1 MSAVPVHEIATAGRT
16 RARRSG
22 TASLVLAAAV
32 LAVLL
37 GWVLLPG
44 AFSSWNPVSGESG
57 AALRAPDAQHWFGT
71 DYLGRDLY
79 ARVVHGARFTLAT
92 ALLAVAIGLVL
103 GIVLGLLAALA
114 GGRWDAVVMRIADAL
129 LSIPSLLLSLCLLA
143 AIGRGLL
150 PIALAVGIGSVAS
163 FARLTRVEAL
173 GVLERPFVEAARLT
187 GSGRLRTVVRH
198 ILPHIAR
205 PISVIALLDV
215 GAAVLAIATLG
226 FLGYGVTPPQPE
238 WGLLI
243 SEGRNYIAVA
253 WWLTTLP
260 GAVVVVLVL
269 AIARIHR
276 RLAVPLE
283 SVPGES

>member
-1 MSAVPVHEIATAGRT
+1 MSAVPVLELAAAESTRERRAGMV
-16 RARRSG
+16 
-22 TASLVLAAAV
+22 SLVLASAV
-32 LAVLL
+32 LTVLV
-37 GWVLLPG
+37 GWVLVPG
-44 AFSSWNPVSGESG
+44 IFSSWNPLSGDSG
-57 AALRAPDAQHWFGT
+57 AALRSPGAQHWFGT
-71 DYLGRDLY
+71 DYLGRDVY
-79 ARVVHGARFTLAT
+79 ARVVHGSRFTLAT
-92 ALLAVAIGLVL
+92 ALLAVGIGLVL
-103 GIVLGLLAALA
+103 GVVLGMLAALA
-114 GGRWDAVVMRIADAL
+114 GGRWDAVVMRVVDAL

-163 FARLTRVEAL
+163 FARLTRVETL

-187 GSGRLRTVVRH
+187 GSSRLRTVARH
-198 ILPHIAR
+198 VLPHIAR
-205 PISVIALLDV
+205 PISAMALLDV
-215 GAAVLAIATLG
+215 GAAILAIATLG

-269 AIARIHR
+269 AIARVHR
-276 RLAVPLE
+276 RLAVPSE
-283 SVPGES
+283 TFSGE